1 MEPTIYKPSIY
12 KGAGIYK
19 NGAGSNVPEETPL
32 IFYTIG
38 NAEEDGKDKPI
49 KGGLSN
55 RAFDETTFYKTTE
68 NGINFFNIYGGEN
81 WYYVYWKD
89 ILDTYPVDGD
99 TYYLE
104 LTYKNTNVTTPN
116 YKTSLF
122 SFLGRVFEIGMENG
136 TTTLSI
142 GCSYN
147 GGSVS
152 VIYKNSGW
160 SVISGL
166 GPYDYKVKNISLQ
179 QDRIYKVYGIAKYL
193 SNGYAEVSYYISG
206 PSITDECIMVLQ
218 FKRLTIGNEHDI
230 AGTIVSNRKLT
241 LGNIKIIKLK

>member
-19 NGAGSNVPEETPL
+19 TGGGSNVPEETPL

-38 NAEEDGKDKPI
+38 DAEEDGKDKPI

-55 RAFDETTFYKTTE
+55 RAFDATTFYKTTE
-68 NGINFFNIYGGEN
+68 SGINFFNVYGGES

-89 ILDTYPVDGD
+89 ILETYPVDGD

-104 LTYKNTNVTTPN
+104 LTYKNTNVNTPN

-152 VIYKNSGW
+152 VIYKNSNW
-160 SVISGL
+160 SVITGL
-166 GPYDYKVKNISLQ
+166 SPYDYKVKTIGLVENG
-179 QDRIYKVYGIAKYL
+179 IYKIYGIVKYL
-193 SNGYAEVSYYISG
+193 PYGYVEVSYYISG
-206 PSITDECIMVLQ
+206 SLMTDECIMVLQ
-218 FKRLTIGNEHDI
+218 FKRLTINNAYEI
-230 AGTIVSNRKLT
+230 ASTIVSNRKLT
-241 LGNIKIIKLK
+241 FGNIKIIKLN